1 MLKKV
6 FINSKKIPVPVPVRT
21 LFEAVSWIEAAL
33 VPPGHTI
40 TRVALNDKLVSDLYG
55 VGTDDQDINLD
66 DASRL
71 EIQIDS
77 PMELTVQ
84 ALEAMRNLS
93 SVVMGGLKML
103 AYQCWKAKPGSRIT
117 ELESVSNDMS
127 LVLDLIDH
135 VSGLIGPMDM
145 EVAPVQGIG
154 GVLRQIAVSL
164 AMAKANNDLKASA
177 KLLLN
182 RLEPLLKDLIDES
195 ENLQLRLYTHSGLA
209 LVENSGRR

>member
-6 FINSKKIPVPVPVRT
+6 FINNKKIPVPVPVRT
-21 LFEAVSWIEAAL
+21 LFEAVTWVESSL

-40 TRVALNDKLVSDLYG
+40 TRVALNDKLVSELYG
-55 VGTDDQDINLD
+55 SGTAEQDILLKD
-66 DASRL
+66 DAKL

-77 PMELTVQ
+77 PMDLVVQ

-103 AYQCWKAKPGSRIT
+103 AYQCWKAKNGTRNS
-117 ELESVSNDMS
+117 ELEAVSNDVI

-135 VSGLIGPMDM
+135 VASLVGPMDL
-145 EVAPVQGIG
+145 EVAPVQGLG
-154 GVLRQIAVSL
+154 GVLRQISASL
-164 AMAKANNDLKASA
+164 SMARANSDLKACA

-195 ENLQLRLYTHSGLA
+195 ETLQLRLYTHGGLA
-209 LVENSGRR
+209 MVENSRR